1 MCVLWYCMHI
11 IIYIVYMYIYIY
23 VYRYIYIYHNMC
35 SMRQHFS
42 KPATLQARRFTL
54 AAGRLAPFAYP
65 VASGWPARVIKH
77 GNGKWTICTYKCYI
91 YIYIYLCVCVSV
103 CDFALKTS
111 IHRGFSVAMFDY
123 LRVKQMTR
131 LQPTIS

>member
-1 MCVLWYCMHI
+1 
-11 IIYIVYMYIYIY
+11 
-23 VYRYIYIYHNMC
+23 MC

-91 YIYIYLCVCVSV
+91 YIYISVCVCRCVILLLKPPFIG
-103 CDFALKTS
+103 DFPLPCLIT
-111 IHRGFSVAMFDY
+111 
-123 LRVKQMTR
+123 
-131 LQPTIS
+131 